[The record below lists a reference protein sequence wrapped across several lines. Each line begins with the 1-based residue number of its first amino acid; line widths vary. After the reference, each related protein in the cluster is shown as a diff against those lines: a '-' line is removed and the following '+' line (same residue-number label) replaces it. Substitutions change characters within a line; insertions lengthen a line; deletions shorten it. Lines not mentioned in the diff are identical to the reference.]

1 MSSPFQGS
9 VSVGQPAETVSEP
22 LHSRIEK
29 RPSLRASHPV
39 VGHSHGGGANEEPRP
54 ARMSTP
60 RIRRITQ
67 PSEWWLPDW
76 VREHVD
82 SNASVDDLIAETMR
96 RAIAAPNEATFVTV
110 QAVFNEL
117 SRDPAHATAVRRAVR
132 TLVEKILRKKAS

>member
-1 MSSPFQGS
+1 M
-9 VSVGQPAETVSEP
+9 
-22 LHSRIEK
+22 
-29 RPSLRASHPV
+29 
-39 VGHSHGGGANEEPRP
+39 
-54 ARMSTP
+54 
-60 RIRRITQ
+60 
-67 PSEWWLPDW
+67 
-76 VREHVD
+76 REHVD